1 MNSSDNSQIKS
12 ILKNVF
18 GHESFRTGQQ
28 EIISHIAD
36 GGDALGIM
44 PTGAGKSM
52 CYQIPA
58 LYFKGITLVISPLIS
73 LMSDQVNS
81 LIQSGVAAAY
91 LNSSLSLTQYNA
103 AVNNMCRGRYKI
115 IYVAPERLNTENFL
129 RAAKKLD
136 ISMVA
141 VDEAHCISQWGQD
154 FRPQYRYIADFIAAL
169 PERPVVCAFTA
180 TATELV
186 KKDIITML
194 RLNNPYTLTT
204 GFDRPNLYFDIRYES
219 DKPNA
224 LTSLLEKYRGK
235 SGIIYCS
242 TRKNV
247 ESVCREISQKGFSAA
262 PYHAGFP
269 DEVRSKNQN
278 DFIFDR
284 VKIIVATNAFGMGID
299 KSDVRFVI
307 HYNMPKSI
315 EAYYQ
320 EAGRAGRDGEKADC
334 IMLWD
339 TADVRTNEFII
350 KNSNIEN
357 DDPKETAGIIN
368 GNLKRLEQVKNL
380 CVSKKCIRKNLLEY
394 FGEKPQ
400 FKECRNCSVCNIGFT
415 EKNIT
420 IEAQKILSCIYRVQ
434 QNGISYGKTVITNIL
449 RGSKEKRIA
458 ELGFNSLSTYG
469 IMKECSK
476 NYISDIITE
485 LVSLKYITF
494 SNDEFHTLNLTKKSL
509 NVLFKGEK
517 VSMRVRSSQEQNN
530 LLSKKQT
537 LRPIDGRLF
546 EKLRAKRSE
555 LAEQKGVPAYII
567 FSDATLR
574 SLCEKLPANSHE
586 FLSVSGVGVNK
597 LKLYGKEFMEV
608 ISEHIK
614 NKSAQPKQTEQ
625 IFRNII
631 NNRNKIKTKP
641 QNISLEEFSKSISE
655 DINIENCQHEILLA
669 LRKWL
674 IQKNYLSLKNSQGF
688 NLLCP
693 TALSEEIFI
702 EYTQKTSASGKE
714 YYIISYPEKAQQ
726 KIIENINDIFRL

>member
-1 MNSSDNSQIKS
+1 MNNPDISQLKL

-18 GHESFRTGQQ
+18 GHDSFRTGQQ
-28 EIISHIAD
+28 DIISHIAG
-36 GGDALGIM
+36 GGDALAVM

-91 LNSSLSLTQYNA
+91 LNSSHILFY
-103 AVNNMCRGRYKI
+103 MCRGKYKI
-115 IYVAPERLNTENFL
+115 IYVAPERLNTGSFL
-129 RAAKKLD
+129 RVAKNLD
-136 ISMVA
+136 ISIVA

-154 FRPQYRYIADFIAAL
+154 FRPQYRYIADFIDAL
-169 PERPVVCAFTA
+169 PNRPVVCAFTA

-194 RLNNPYTLTT
+194 KLQNPYTLTT
-204 GFDRPNLYFDIRYES
+204 GFDRSNLYFDIRYEN

-224 LTSLLEKYRGK
+224 LITLLEKYKGQ

-247 ESVCREISQKGFSAA
+247 ESVCREINQKGFSAL

-269 DEVRSKNQN
+269 DEIRTKNQN

-284 VKIIVATNAFGMGID
+284 IKIIVATNAFGMGID

-320 EAGRAGRDGEKADC
+320 EAGRAGRDGEKSDC

-357 DDPKETAGIIN
+357 NDPKEASQIIN
-368 GNLKRLEQVKNL
+368 SNLKRLEQVKKL
-380 CVSKKCIRKNLLEY
+380 CNSKKCIRKNLLEY
-394 FGEKPQ
+394 FGENPK
-400 FKECRNCSVCNIGFT
+400 FNNCKNCSVCNIGFIN
-415 EKNIT
+415 KDIT
-420 IEAQKILSCIYRVQ
+420 VEAQKILSCIYRVQ
-434 QNGISYGKTVITNIL
+434 QQTGISYGKSIITRIL
-449 RGSKEKRIA
+449 HGSKDKRIIQQ
-458 ELGFNSLSTYG
+458 GFNNLSTYG
-469 IMKECSK
+469 IMN
-476 NYISDIITE
+476 NYQRNDISDIINE
-485 LVSLKYITF
+485 LISLKYILI
-494 SNDEFHTLNLTKKSL
+494 SNDGFQTLQLSKKSL

-517 VSMRVRSSQEQNN
+517 VSMYVSSAKNSKNN
-530 LLSKKQT
+530 LLSQKQT
-537 LRPIDGRLF
+537 SHPIDGKLF
-546 EKLRAKRSE
+546 EKLRAKRLE
-555 LAEQKGVPAYII
+555 IANAKGVPSYII

-574 SLCEKLPANSHE
+574 SLCEKLPTNSRE
-586 FLSVSGVGVNK
+586 FLTVSGVGTNK
-597 LKLYGKEFMEV
+597 LKLYGKEFMSV
-608 ISEHIK
+608 ISEHIQ
-614 NKSAQPKQTEQ
+614 NKSAQPLQTEQ
-625 IFRNII
+625 IFKHIL
-631 NNRNKIKTKP
+631 NNKDKIKIRT
-641 QNISLEEFSKSISE
+641 QNISLEEFSKNISI
-655 DINIENCQHEILLA
+655 DLNIEDYQHEILNR

-674 IQKNYLSLKNSQGF
+674 LQQGYLVLENQQGF

-693 TALSEEIFI
+693 TAFSKKIFI
-702 EYTQKTSASGKE
+702 EYTKKTSASGKE
-714 YYIISYPEKAQQ
+714 YYIIGYPEKAQQ
-726 KIIENINDIFRL
+726 KIIENIQDIFQQEI